1 MGPSY
6 TETRRRQLY
15 PAATHRNM
23 SPGDHIWDIIHDHV
37 QADLQCNLDDLI
49 R

>member
-1 MGPSY
+1 MGLSY

-23 SPGDHIWDIIHDHV
+23 SPGDHIGSTIHDHV
-37 QADLQCNLDDLI
+37 LTDLQRNLDDLI